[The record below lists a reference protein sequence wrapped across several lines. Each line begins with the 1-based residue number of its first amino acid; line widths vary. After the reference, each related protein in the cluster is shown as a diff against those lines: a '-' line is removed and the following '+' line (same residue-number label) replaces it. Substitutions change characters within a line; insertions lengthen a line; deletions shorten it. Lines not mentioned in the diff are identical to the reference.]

1 MQHPSGSSRLG
12 AGTIRLFLMGAA
24 AYLPFLPMYTTT
36 PSRSPLSLRLGV
48 LALAATA
55 AFSAAGQNNSS
66 NTAILKDQIARIRTL
81 YSCSHFA
88 KEVASVQVNEEL
100 RANLQKRVTAYT
112 AKAGAQAAALDTPQ
126 DEPNT
131 RLVDALAELG
141 KSDFAAFMH
150 KAMAIADT
158 TERNGALN
166 AFAARC
172 DREAAAQ

>member
-1 MQHPSGSSRLG
+1 MRPFPLG
-12 AGTIRLFLMGAA
+12 APAHLQFLTMH
-24 AYLPFLPMYTTT
+24 TTT
-36 PSRSPLSLRLGV
+36 ASGTPARSLLSLRVCV

-66 NTAILKDQIARIRTL
+66 STTAILKDQIARIRTL
-81 YSCSHFA
+81 YACSHFA

-112 AKAGAQAAALDTPQ
+112 AKAGAQAVALDTPQ

-131 RLVDALAELG
+131 RLVDALSELG

-172 DREAAAQ
+172 DRESAAQ

>member
-1 MQHPSGSSRLG
+1 MRLFPLG
-12 AGTIRLFLMGAA
+12 ATVL
-24 AYLPFLPMYTTT
+24 LPLLTMHIHTTPAPT
-36 PSRSPLSLRLGV
+36 PSRSLVLLRLGA
-48 LALAATA
+48 LLLAATT
-55 AFSAAGQNNSS
+55 AFSAAGQDNNTST
-66 NTAILKDQIARIRTL
+66 NAELKDQIARIRTL
-81 YSCSHFA
+81 YACSHFA
-88 KEVASVQVNEEL
+88 KEVASVQENEER

-112 AKAGAQAAALDTPQ
+112 TRAAAQATALDTPQ

-131 RLVDALAELG
+131 RLVDALSELG

-158 TERNGALN
+158 TERNGKLN

>member
-1 MQHPSGSSRLG
+1 MRLFPLG
-12 AGTIRLFLMGAA
+12 AVARLLFLT
-24 AYLPFLPMYTTT
+24 MYTTT
-36 PSRSPLSLRLGV
+36 PFYTPFCSLLSLRLGT

-55 AFSAAGQNNSS
+55 AFSAAGQDNNNS
-66 NTAILKDQIARIRTL
+66 TMALKDQIARIRTL
-81 YSCSHFA
+81 YACSHFA

-131 RLVDALAELG
+131 RLVDALSELG

-150 KAMAIADT
+150 KAMAIAET
-158 TERNGALN
+158 AERNGVIN
-166 AFAARC
+166 TFAARC